1 MSLSLKRSLFPAQ
14 RLGAW
19 FALLFVLM
27 LAWLAAA
34 PLTAQAEEEFLDP
47 EQAFVLTAAMSQPDQ
62 LDIHFQIA
70 PEYYMYRKRFEISTE
85 KAEHLGSPQLPDGE
99 KVYDPT
105 FDEVMEVYRNSV
117 TLRVPVLA
125 DSAIGQDLSIDV
137 VSQGCA
143 DAGLCYSPSTQTL
156 TLIPTGQ
163 GWEVAGPF
171 GVLSVPA
178 PGEGATQKTDTATSS
193 SSATPGTGGMASALS
208 LSDVGLADYLK
219 QAGWGQIV
227 LLSFVF
233 GLLLSFTPCVL
244 PMVPILLSIIA
255 GRNQPAPSRWHGLK
269 MAFAFVLGLSL
280 VYTLLGVAAGLLGA
294 GLASWL
300 QNPWVLGLFALILVA
315 LALSMLDVFTLQA
328 PAGLQTR
335 LNERMN
341 RLPGGQLGGVF
352 LMGML
357 SALIVGPCVAAP
369 LAGVLLF
376 ISQTGDVVL
385 GGSALFA
392 LAWGSGVLLLVVGA
406 GSGRVLPKAGAWM
419 ESVKT
424 AFGVLLLATAW
435 WMVSPLMSGTVA
447 VFGWVVLA
455 LWAAALLGAFGRGTV
470 ERTPWSGLRQGVGVL
485 LAVWAIMMLVSIA
498 LGRPSVIRPL
508 EGLKSTGTVAA
519 AQSKVE
525 FQRVNS
531 LQELEERLVK
541 ATRPVMLDFYA
552 DWCVSCIEME
562 NFTFSDPSVA
572 QRMAQFELLQVDV
585 TANTPEDR
593 ELLKHF
599 RLFGP
604 PGIMFFDSKG
614 KQLEQLRVIGFQD
627 ASRFSKVLDEVLAG
641 A

>member
-1 MSLSLKRSLFPAQ
+1 MPLSLKRSPFSAQ

-19 FALLFVLM
+19 FAVFFVLM
-27 LAWLAAA
+27 LAWLAT

-70 PEYYMYRKRFEISTE
+70 PEYYMYRKRFGISTE
-85 KAEHLGSPQLPDGE
+85 KAEHLGAPQLPDGE

-125 DSAIGQDLSIDV
+125 DSGTGQDLKIDV

-143 DAGLCYSPSTQTL
+143 DAGLCYSPST
-156 TLIPTGQ
+156 
-163 GWEVAGPF
+163 
-171 GVLSVPA
+171 SVPA
-178 PGEGATQKTDTATSS
+178 PGEGSGQKTDTAATTSTAT
-193 SSATPGTGGMASALS
+193 SASTGGVASALS

-255 GRNQPAPSRWHGLK
+255 GRNQSALSRWHGLK

-300 QNPWVLGLFALILVA
+300 QNPWVLGLFALILVV
-315 LALSMLDVFTLQA
+315 LALSMLDVFTVQA
-328 PAGLQTR
+328 PAALQNR
-335 LNERMN
+335 LNETMN
-341 RLPGGQLGGVF
+341 RLPGGQMGGVF

-392 LAWGSGVLLLVVGA
+392 LAWGLGVLLLIVGA
-406 GSGRVLPKAGAWM
+406 GSGSVLPKAGAWM

-435 WMVSPLMSGTVA
+435 WMVSPLMSGTIA

-455 LWAAALLGAFGRGTV
+455 LWAAALLGAFGRGTAA
-470 ERTPWSGLRQGVGVL
+470 RTPWSGLRQGVGMM
-485 LAVWAIMMLVSIA
+485 LAVWAIMMMISIA

-508 EGLKSTGTVAA
+508 EGLKSSGTVAA

-525 FQRVNS
+525 FQRVLT
-531 LQELEERLVK
+531 LQELEGRLAK
-541 ATRPVMLDFYA
+541 TTRPVMLDFYA

-562 NFTFSDPSVA
+562 NFTFSDPAVA
-572 QRMAQFELLQVDV
+572 QRMAQFDLLQVDV

>member
-1 MSLSLKRSLFPAQ
+1 MSLSLKRSLFSPQ

-19 FALLFVLM
+19 FAVFFVLM

-70 PEYYMYRKRFEISTE
+70 PEYYMYRKRFEFSTE
-85 KAEHLGSPQLPDGE
+85 KAEHLGTPQFPDGE

-105 FDEVMEVYRNSV
+105 FDEVMEVYRSSV
-117 TLRVPVLA
+117 TLRVPVLV
-125 DSAIGQDLSIDV
+125 DSSIGQDLKIDV

-163 GWEVAGPF
+163 GWEVAGQF
-171 GVLSVPA
+171 GVVSVPA
-178 PGEGATQKTDTATSS
+178 PGEGSAQQTGVAKTASVNPN
-193 SSATPGTGGMASALS
+193 AGGMASALS

-269 MAFAFVLGLSL
+269 MAFVFVLGLSL

-406 GSGRVLPKAGAWM
+406 GSGSLLPKAGAWM

-435 WMVSPLMSGTVA
+435 WMVSPLMSGTIA

-455 LWAAALLGAFGRGTV
+455 LWAAALLGAFGRGTAP
-470 ERTPWSGLRQGVGVL
+470 RTPWSGLRQGVGVL
-485 LAVWAIMMLVSIA
+485 LAVWAIMMLISIA
-498 LGRPSVIRPL
+498 LARPSVIRPL

-519 AQSKVE
+519 AHSKVE
-525 FQRVNS
+525 FQRVLT
-531 LQELEERLVK
+531 LQELDERLAK

-562 NFTFSDPSVA
+562 NFTFSDPAVA

-627 ASRFSKVLDEVLAG
+627 AARFSKVLDEVLAG

>member
-125 DSAIGQDLSIDV
+125 DSAIGQDLKIDV

-455 LWAAALLGAFGRGTV
+455 LWAAALLGAFGRGTA

-519 AQSKVE
+519 VQSKVE

-531 LQELEERLVK
+531 LQELEERLAK

>member
-1 MSLSLKRSLFPAQ
+1 MSLSLKRSPF
-14 RLGAW
+14 
-19 FALLFVLM
+19 FARPISAFFSFFFVLM

-34 PLTAQAEEEFLDP
+34 PLAAHAEEEFLDP
-47 EQAFVLTAAMSQPDQ
+47 EQAFVLTAAMSAPDQ

-70 PEYYMYRKRFEISTE
+70 PEYYMYRKRFDFSTA
-85 KAEHLGSPQLPDGE
+85 KSEHLGTPQFPDGE

-105 FDEVMEVYRNSV
+105 FDEVMEVYRHSV

-125 DSAIGQDLSIDV
+125 DSSIGQDLKIDV

-171 GVLSVPA
+171 GVVSVPA
-178 PGEGATQKTDTATSS
+178 PGQNAVEAKSDTGAAVTA
-193 SSATPGTGGMASALS
+193 PETGGMASALS

-219 QAGWGQIV
+219 EAGWGQIV

-300 QNPWVLGLFALILVA
+300 QNPWVLGLFALILVL

-335 LNERMN
+335 LNDRMN
-341 RLPGGQLGGVF
+341 RLPGGRWGGVF

-406 GSGRVLPKAGAWM
+406 GSGKILPKAGAWM

-435 WMVSPLMSGTVA
+435 WMVSPLMSGTIA
-447 VFGWVVLA
+447 VFGWVILA
-455 LWAAALLGAFGRGTV
+455 LWSAALLGAFGRGTA

-485 LAVWAIMMLVSIA
+485 LAAWAIMMLVGIA
-498 LGRPSVIRPL
+498 LGRPGVIRPL
-508 EGLKSTGTVAA
+508 EGLKSAGTVAA

-525 FQRVNS
+525 FERVKT
-531 LQELEERLVK
+531 LAELEQRLAQ

-585 TANTPEDR
+585 TDNTPEDR

-614 KQLEQLRVIGFQD
+614 QQLEQLRVIGFQD
-627 ASRFSKVLDEVLAG
+627 ATRFSKVLDEVLAG

>member
-1 MSLSLKRSLFPAQ
+1 MSLSLKRSPFFAQ
-14 RLGAW
+14 PVSA
-19 FALLFVLM
+19 FFSFFFVLI

-34 PLTAQAEEEFLDP
+34 PLAAQAEEEFLDP
-47 EQAFVLTAAMSQPDQ
+47 EQAFVLTAAMSAPDQ

-70 PEYYMYRKRFEISTE
+70 PEYYMYRKRFDFSTA
-85 KAEHLGSPQLPDGE
+85 KSEHLGTPRFPDGE

-105 FDEVMEVYRNSV
+105 FDEVMEVYRHSV

-125 DSAIGQDLSIDV
+125 DSSIGQDLKIDV

-171 GVLSVPA
+171 GVVSVPA
-178 PGEGATQKTDTATSS
+178 PGQNALEPKSDTGAAVTA
-193 SSATPGTGGMASALS
+193 PETGGMASALS

-219 QAGWGQIV
+219 EAGWGQIV

-300 QNPWVLGLFALILVA
+300 QNPWVLGLFALILVV

-335 LNERMN
+335 LNDRMN
-341 RLPGGQLGGVF
+341 RLPGGRWGGVF

-406 GSGRVLPKAGAWM
+406 GSGRILPKAGAWM

-435 WMVSPLMSGTVA
+435 WMVSPLMSGTIA
-447 VFGWVVLA
+447 VFGWVILA
-455 LWAAALLGAFGRGTV
+455 LWSAALLGAFGRGTA

-485 LAVWAIMMLVSIA
+485 LAAWAIMMLVGIA
-498 LGRPSVIRPL
+498 LGRPGVIRPL
-508 EGLKSTGTVAA
+508 EGLKSAGTVAA

-525 FQRVNS
+525 FERVKT
-531 LQELEERLVK
+531 LAELEQRLAQ

-585 TANTPEDR
+585 TDNTPEDR

-614 KQLEQLRVIGFQD
+614 QQLEQLRVIGFQD
-627 ASRFSKVLDEVLAG
+627 ATRFSKVLDEVLAG

>member
-14 RLGAW
+14 RPGAW
-19 FALLFVLM
+19 FVVLFVLM

-117 TLRVPVLA
+117 TLRIPVLA
-125 DSAIGQDLSIDV
+125 DSAIGQDLNIDV

-435 WMVSPLMSGTVA
+435 WIVSPLMSGTVA

-455 LWAAALLGAFGRGTV
+455 LWAAALLGAFGRGTA

-519 AQSKVE
+519 VQSKVE

-531 LQELEERLVK
+531 LQELEERLAK
-541 ATRPVMLDFYA
+541 ATRPVMMDFYA

>member
-1 MSLSLKRSLFPAQ
+1 MSLPLKRSLFSAA
-14 RLGAW
+14 RISAW
-19 FALLFVLM
+19 IAVFFALM

-47 EQAFVLTAAMSQPDQ
+47 EQAFVLTAAMSEPGQ

-70 PEYYMYRKRFEISTE
+70 PEYYMYRKRFDFST
-85 KAEHLGSPQLPDGE
+85 ANPEHLGTPQLPDGE

-125 DSAIGQDLSIDV
+125 DSSTGQDLKIDV

-163 GWEVAGPF
+163 GWEVAGPY

-178 PGEGATQKTDTATSS
+178 PGQSSVEQTDTTKATTP
-193 SSATPGTGGMASALS
+193 SAGGVASALS

-300 QNPWVLGLFALILVA
+300 QNPWVLGLFALMLVV

-328 PAGLQTR
+328 PSALQSR
-335 LNERMN
+335 LNDAMN

-376 ISQTGDVVL
+376 ISQTGDVIL

-392 LAWGSGVLLLVVGA
+392 LAWGSGVLLLLVGA
-406 GSGRVLPKAGAWM
+406 GSGSILPKAGAWM

-435 WMVSPLMSGTVA
+435 WMVSPLMSAAIA

-455 LWAAALLGAFGRGTV
+455 LWAAALLGAFGRGTAA
-470 ERTPWSGLRQGVGVL
+470 RTPWSGLRQGVGVL
-485 LAVWAIMMLVSIA
+485 LSAWAIMMLIGIA
-498 LGRPSVIRPL
+498 LGRPGVIRPL
-508 EGLKSTGTVAA
+508 EGLKSTDTVAA

-525 FQRVNS
+525 FQRVQT
-531 LQELEERLVK
+531 LQELEQRLAQ

-585 TANTPEDR
+585 TANTPDDR

-614 KQLEQLRVIGFQD
+614 QQLESLRVIGFQD
-627 ASRFSKVLDEVLAG
+627 AARFSRVLDEVLAG

>member
-125 DSAIGQDLSIDV
+125 DSAIGQDLNIDV

-193 SSATPGTGGMASALS
+193 SSATPGMASALS

-455 LWAAALLGAFGRGTV
+455 LWAAALLGAFGRGTA

-531 LQELEERLVK
+531 LQELEERLAK

-641 A
+641 V

>member
-1 MSLSLKRSLFPAQ
+1 MPLSLKRSPFSAQ

-19 FALLFVLM
+19 FAVFFVLM
-27 LAWLAAA
+27 LAWLAT

-47 EQAFVLTAAMSQPDQ
+47 EQAFVLTAAMSQPAQ

-70 PEYYMYRKRFEISTE
+70 PEYYMYRKRFGISTE
-85 KAEHLGSPQLPDGE
+85 KAEHLGTPQLPDGE

-125 DSAIGQDLSIDV
+125 DSGTGQDLKIDV

-171 GVLSVPA
+171 GVVSVPA
-178 PGEGATQKTDTATSS
+178 PGEGSDQKADTAATTSTATSAS
-193 SSATPGTGGMASALS
+193 TGGVASALS

-300 QNPWVLGLFALILVA
+300 QNPWVLGLFALILVV
-315 LALSMLDVFTLQA
+315 LALSMLDVFTVQA
-328 PAGLQTR
+328 PAALQNR
-335 LNERMN
+335 LNETMN
-341 RLPGGQLGGVF
+341 RLPGGQMGGVF

-392 LAWGSGVLLLVVGA
+392 LAWGSGVLLLIVGA
-406 GSGRVLPKAGAWM
+406 GSGSVLPKAGAWM

-435 WMVSPLMSGTVA
+435 WMVSPLMSGTIA

-455 LWAAALLGAFGRGTV
+455 LWAAALLGAFGRGTAP
-470 ERTPWSGLRQGVGVL
+470 RTPWSALRQGVGMM
-485 LAVWAIMMLVSIA
+485 LAVWTVMMMISIA

-508 EGLKSTGTVAA
+508 EGLKSSGTVAA

-525 FQRVNS
+525 FQRVLT
-531 LQELEERLVK
+531 LQELEERLAK
-541 ATRPVMLDFYA
+541 TTRPVMLDFYA

-562 NFTFSDPSVA
+562 NFTFSDPAVA
-572 QRMAQFELLQVDV
+572 QRMAQFDLLQVDV